1 MAAPRTLAMDSLDAG
16 GGLEVV
22 LLDGAGFT
30 THRPREPHRHAY
42 HELVWVR
49 TGEGEHVIDGSTVPV
64 RPGTVTV
71 IGRGQVHVFQRAQ
84 SISGA
89 VVRFGDE
96 VLRTGESAR
105 IGPEWLLA
113 GRGGRSVAVAAHDRD
128 RLDGLIAALAREVER
143 PPDRVTDELER
154 HLLAVLL
161 LWLERWYDA
170 SRTER
175 READDAEVELH
186 RRFSALL
193 ETQFAAHHGARHY
206 ADALGLPQAA
216 LSHALTRVTGRGTK
230 ELVTDRVMVEARR
243 LLRFTDLT
251 VGQIAH
257 QVGFRDQ
264 LYFSRA
270 FKRAAGEAPVAYRE
284 RFRGA

>member
-1 MAAPRTLAMDSLDAG
+1 MDSLEAG
-16 GGLEVV
+16 GGLEVA
-22 LLDGAGFT
+22 LLAGAGFT
-30 THRPREPHRHAY
+30 TQRPREPHRHDY

-49 TGEGEHVIDGSTVPV
+49 AGEGEHLIDGRTVPV

-96 VLRTGESAR
+96 VLRSGESGR

-113 GRGGRSVAVAAHDRD
+113 GRGGRSVAVAAPDRD

-143 PPDRVTDELER
+143 PPDRLTDELER

-161 LWLERWYDA
+161 LWLERWYDS

-193 ETQFAAHHGARHY
+193 ETEYAAHHGARHY

-230 ELVTDRVMVEARR
+230 ELVVPRALPRR
-243 LLRFTDLT
+243 LIQAPAAEVHPSGRSCHTASCLRAQEYGPWTPRT
-251 VGQIAH
+251 PPPRRAG
-257 QVGFRDQ
+257 
-264 LYFSRA
+264 SR
-270 FKRAAGEAPVAYRE
+270 RLPRPPSRSAPRI
-284 RFRGA
+284 